1 MILGKDVTL
10 NFDNM
15 GPVAQYTTHLVL
27 PVASFGTLA
36 MPTGYLR
43 GNFNRFWT
51 YDAQARRL
59 TEVTAQVA
67 DGCSNGNLSFPFYTN
82 YGGVIISDVT
92 GAYAMGVYGVSTA
105 NGGQISFFGLYSY
118 PCAPGDT
125 SENSWNFNVW
135 AAVRGNGDILFPAGD
150 SSYNSYVITESVQ
163 NITKLMD
170 NLYTAGIH

>member
-1 MILGKDVTL
+1 M
-10 NFDNM
+10 
-15 GPVAQYTTHLVL
+15 Q
-27 PVASFGTLA
+27 
-36 MPTGYLR
+36 
-43 GNFNRFWT
+43 
-51 YDAQARRL
+51 QARRL

-67 DGCSNGNLSFPFYTN
+67 DGCSNGNFSVPFYTN

-150 SSYNSYVITESVQ
+150 SSYNSYVITETLQ
-163 NITKLMD
+163 NVTKLMD
-170 NLYTAGIH
+170 NLYSAGIH